1 MHKGSNF
8 SRYINIKK
16 GFLATFLVNSRKFI
30 IFALRNSNL
39 EQTSRVMKSKKL
51 LTAAAATLLM
61 VGAAQ
66 AQTNSWTSY
75 SYVEAQGGVQLTS
88 TNAPMDKLI
97 TPTAALSFGHYFSP
111 VVGARLHV
119 NAWQSKS
126 GFKATDQYYKWK
138 YVTPDLDLM
147 LNLTNMFSKGSD
159 HFLNVILLGGVGLNY
174 AWDNDELK
182 GLNLPADVTPLAW
195 DDNRL
200 SHNLRAGL
208 RLETN
213 QAKPLGLS
221 LEVNANSL
229 NDRFNSKTNNSDDWM
244 FTAML
249 GLNFRFGYKKA
260 APKYITKTIE
270 VIDTIWVDEPTTI
283 KVMEKQPKT
292 KTEMKKMN
300 MNETIFFNIRESD
313 AASASGIDAT
323 IKKVADLM
331 KSSEDATFTVTG
343 YADKGTG
350 TASINKK
357 YAKQRAESV
366 TDKLIKDHG
375 LDQNRIK
382 TDSKGDTVQPFE
394 ENDKNRCVIVT
405 GEGTFKVSTTEMVEV
420 EVEKQSTQKVMKTK
434 TREVQIQE
442 EVK

>member
-1 MHKGSNF
+1 
-8 SRYINIKK
+8 
-16 GFLATFLVNSRKFI
+16 
-30 IFALRNSNL
+30 
-39 EQTSRVMKSKKL
+39 MKSKNL
-51 LTAAAATLLM
+51 LTAAAAMLLM
-61 VGAAQ
+61 AGAAQ

-119 NAWQSKS
+119 NAWQAKS
-126 GFKATDQYYKWK
+126 GFNSIDKYYKWK
-138 YVTPDLDLM
+138 YITPDLDLM
-147 LNLTNMFSKGSD
+147 LNLTNMFSEGSD
-159 HFLNVILLGGVGLNY
+159 NFLNVILLGGVGLNY

-182 GLNLPADVTPLAW
+182 DLNIPADVTPLAW
-195 DDNRL
+195 DKNRL

-213 QAKPLGLS
+213 QAKRLGVS

-229 NDRFNSKTNNSDDWM
+229 SDRFNSKTNDADDWM

-249 GLNFRFGYKKA
+249 GVNFRFGHKKA
-260 APKYITKTIE
+260 APKYVTKTIE
-270 VIDTIWVDEPTTI
+270 VIDTFWVDEATTI

-292 KTEMKKMN
+292 KTETKHMKMN
-300 MNETIFFNIRESD
+300 EAIFFQIRESD
-313 AASASGIDAT
+313 ANAASGIDEA

-331 KSSEDATFTVTG
+331 KCSDDAQFTVTG

-350 TASINKK
+350 SAKQNKK
-357 YAKQRAESV
+357 YAQKRADDV
-366 TDKLIKDHG
+366 AKKLVEEHG
-375 LDQNRIK
+375 LDAKRLK

-405 GEGTFKVSTTEMVEV
+405 GEGTFRITTTEMVDV
-420 EVEKQSTQKVMKTK
+420 EVEKPSTKKVMKTK

-442 EVK
+442 EIKYTMNIRGADR

>member
-1 MHKGSNF
+1 MAGVAH
-8 SRYINIKK
+8 
-16 GFLATFLVNSRKFI
+16 
-30 IFALRNSNL
+30 
-39 EQTSRVMKSKKL
+39 
-51 LTAAAATLLM
+51 
-61 VGAAQ
+61 

-119 NAWQSKS
+119 NAWQAKS
-126 GFKATDQYYKWK
+126 GFNSVDKYYKWN
-138 YVTPDLDLM
+138 YITPDLDLM
-147 LNLTNMFSKGSD
+147 LNLSNMFCKGSD
-159 HFLNVILLGGVGLNY
+159 HCLNVILLGGVGLNY

-182 GLNLPADVTPLAW
+182 GLNMPADVTPLAW

-213 QAKPLGLS
+213 QAKRLGVS

-229 NDRFNSKTNNSDDWM
+229 SDRFNSKTNDADDWM

-249 GLNFRFGYKKA
+249 GVNFRFGHKKA
-260 APKYITKTIE
+260 APRYITKTIE
-270 VIDTIWVDEPTTI
+270 VVDTFWVDEPTTI

-292 KTEMKKMN
+292 KTETKHMKMN
-300 MNETIFFNIRESD
+300 EAIFFQIRESD
-313 AASASGIDAT
+313 ANAASGIDEA

-331 KSSEDATFTVTG
+331 KSSDDAQFTVTG

-350 TASINKK
+350 TAKQNKK
-357 YAKQRAESV
+357 YAQMRADDV
-366 TDKLIKDHG
+366 AKKLIEVHG
-375 LDQNRIK
+375 LDAKRLK
-382 TDSKGDTVQPFE
+382 TASKGDTVQPFA

-405 GEGTFKVSTTEMVEV
+405 GEGTFRITTTEMVDV
-420 EVEKQSTQKVMKTK
+420 EVEKPSTKKVMKTK

-442 EVK
+442 EIK

>member
-1 MHKGSNF
+1 
-8 SRYINIKK
+8 
-16 GFLATFLVNSRKFI
+16 
-30 IFALRNSNL
+30 
-39 EQTSRVMKSKKL
+39 MKTKNL
-51 LTAAAATLLM
+51 LTAAVALLM
-61 VGAAQ
+61 AGAAQ
-66 AQTNSWTSY
+66 AQTNTWTSY
-75 SYVEAQGGVQLTS
+75 SFIEAQGGVQLTS
-88 TNAPMDKLI
+88 ADAPMDKLI
-97 TPTAALSFGHYFSP
+97 TPTAALSFGHYFTP

-126 GFKATDQYYKWK
+126 GLTATDQYYKWK
-138 YVTPDLDLM
+138 YVTPDLDL
-147 LNLTNMFSKGSD
+147 LVNLTNLFSKGSD
-159 HFLNVILLGGVGLNY
+159 HALNVILLGGVGLNY

-182 GLNLPADVTPLAW
+182 ALNLPANTMPLAW
-195 DDNRL
+195 DKNRL
-200 SHNLRAGL
+200 SHNLRAGM

-213 QAKPLGLS
+213 QAKPFGVS

-229 NDRFNSKTNNSDDWM
+229 DDRFNSKTNDADDWM

-249 GLNFRFGYKKA
+249 GLNFRLGQKKA

-270 VIDTIWVDEPTTI
+270 VVDTVWVDEPTTI
-283 KVMEKQPKT
+283 KVMEKQPKS

-313 AASASGIDAT
+313 ANVASGIDAA

-350 TASINKK
+350 SAAINKK

-366 TDKLIKDHG
+366 AAKLIKDHG
-375 LDQNRIK
+375 LDAKRIK
-382 TDSKGDTVQPFE
+382 TDSKGDTVQPFD

-405 GEGTFKVSTTEMVEV
+405 GEGTFKVTTTEMVEV
-420 EVEKQSTQKVMKTK
+420 EVEKQSTKKVMQTK

>member
-1 MHKGSNF
+1 
-8 SRYINIKK
+8 
-16 GFLATFLVNSRKFI
+16 
-30 IFALRNSNL
+30 
-39 EQTSRVMKSKKL
+39 MKTKNL
-51 LTAAAATLLM
+51 LTAAVALLM
-61 VGAAQ
+61 AGAAQ
-66 AQTNSWTSY
+66 AQTNTWTSY
-75 SYVEAQGGVQLTS
+75 SFIEAQGGVQLTS
-88 TNAPMDKLI
+88 TDAPMDKLI
-97 TPTAALSFGHYFSP
+97 TPTAALSFGHYFTP

-126 GFKATDQYYKWK
+126 GLTATDQYYKWK
-138 YVTPDLDLM
+138 YVTPDLDL
-147 LNLTNMFSKGSD
+147 LVNLTNLFSKGSD
-159 HFLNVILLGGVGLNY
+159 HALNVILLGGVGLNY

-182 GLNLPADVTPLAW
+182 ALNLPANTMPLAW
-195 DDNRL
+195 DKNRL

-213 QAKPLGLS
+213 QAKPFGVS

-229 NDRFNSKTNNSDDWM
+229 DDRFNSKTNDADDWM

-249 GLNFRFGYKKA
+249 GLNFRLGQKKA

-270 VIDTIWVDEPTTI
+270 VVDTVWVDEPTTI
-283 KVMEKQPKT
+283 KVMEKQPKS

-313 AASASGIDAT
+313 ANVASGIDAA

-350 TASINKK
+350 SAAINKK

-366 TDKLIKDHG
+366 TAKLIKDHG
-375 LDQNRIK
+375 LDAKRIK
-382 TDSKGDTVQPFE
+382 TDSKGDTVQPFD

-405 GEGTFKVSTTEMVEV
+405 GEGTFKVTTTEMVEV
-420 EVEKQSTQKVMKTK
+420 EVEKQSTKKVMQTK

>member
-1 MHKGSNF
+1 
-8 SRYINIKK
+8 
-16 GFLATFLVNSRKFI
+16 
-30 IFALRNSNL
+30 
-39 EQTSRVMKSKKL
+39 MKSKNL
-51 LTAAAATLLM
+51 LTAAAAALLM
-61 VGAAQ
+61 AGAAQ

-75 SYVEAQGGVQLTS
+75 SYIEAQGGVQLTS

-97 TPTAALSFGHYFSP
+97 TPTAALSFGHYFTP

-119 NAWQSKS
+119 NAWESKS
-126 GFKATDQYYKWK
+126 GFSSIDKYYKWK
-138 YVTPDLDLM
+138 YITPDLDLM
-147 LNLTNMFSKGSD
+147 LNLTNMFGKGSD

-174 AWDNDELK
+174 AWNNDELK
-182 GLNLPADVTPLAW
+182 DLNMPAYVTPLAW

-213 QAKPLGLS
+213 QAKRLGVS

-229 NDRFNSKTNNSDDWM
+229 SDRFNYKTNDADDWM

-249 GLNFRFGYKKA
+249 GVNFRFGHKKA
-260 APKYITKTIE
+260 APRYITKTIE
-270 VIDTIWVDEPTTI
+270 VVDTFWVDEPTTI

-292 KTEMKKMN
+292 KTETKHMKMN
-300 MNETIFFNIRESD
+300 EAIFFQIRESD
-313 AASASGIDAT
+313 ANAASGIDEA

-331 KSSEDATFTVTG
+331 KCSDDAQFTVTG

-350 TASINKK
+350 TAKQNKK
-357 YAKQRAESV
+357 YAQKRADDV
-366 TDKLIKDHG
+366 AKKLIEEHG
-375 LDQNRIK
+375 LDAKRLK
-382 TDSKGDTVQPFE
+382 TDSKGDAVQPFE

-405 GEGTFKVSTTEMVEV
+405 GEGTFRITTTEMVDV
-420 EVEKQSTQKVMKTK
+420 EVEKPSTKKVMKTK

-442 EVK
+442 EIK